1 MNIKINADGSWSVKR
16 VALGMVGEK
25 YFRAINIDASEWAA
39 DWDGCSFAL
48 IYRRPDGV
56 VYPVAIEIH
65 DNSIQWRITAAD
77 VGVAGVGALELRL
90 LMGDTTIGKTTTV
103 LCDVKQ
109 SITDEDSPP
118 PEPAPEWLAAVS
130 QQASVALQAAADAAF
145 SAQEA
150 KDAAAN
156 FIAGYEHNQLAAACI
171 WDITHSLDRYPS
183 VTVVDTGGNVVV
195 GDVEYISESHIRIY
209 FSHEFSGRAYL
220 N

>member
-56 VYPVAIEIH
+56 VYPVAVEIT
-65 DNSIQWRITAAD
+65 DNGIQWRITAAD

-130 QQASVALQAAADAAF
+130 QQASVALQAAADAAL

-150 KDAAAN
+150 KDAASSVA
-156 FIAGYEHNQLAAACI
+156 FGYTHDQIAAASI
-171 WDITHSLDRYPS
+171 WDITHNLDRYPS

-195 GDVEYISESHIRIY
+195 GDVEYLTTSHIRVH
-209 FSHEFSGRAYL
+209 FSAEFSGKAYL